1 MTDDTYYPNL
11 VEMLND
17 GNFEELFTKLDLDN
31 VIINEEELEL
41 EIPIKNSTS
50 KLIMCIK
57 E

>member
-17 GNFEELFTKLDLDN
+17 GNFEALFNNLDLDN
-31 VIINEEELEL
+31 ITINEEELEL

-50 KLIMCIK
+50 KLVMSIK